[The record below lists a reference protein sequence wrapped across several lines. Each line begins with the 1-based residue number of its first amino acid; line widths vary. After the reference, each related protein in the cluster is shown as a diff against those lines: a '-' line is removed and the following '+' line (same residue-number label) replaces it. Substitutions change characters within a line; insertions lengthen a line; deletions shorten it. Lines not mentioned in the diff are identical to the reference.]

1 MSKLR
6 KQLSTAD
13 TEKLMA
19 NYYPEEMSTC
29 SFANNNNNNSK
40 SYKSNTKNI
49 DNGNNSSME
58 SFAALF
64 YKNDIT
70 NRHNEAN
77 GGRVT
82 NRLNEANGGRVTE
95 SSYEMKSNHASKIQ
109 EKELKKVL

>member
-13 TEKLMA
+13 TEKLIA
-19 NYYPEEMSTC
+19 NYYPEEMSIC
-29 SFANNNNNNSK
+29 SFANNNNNNNNSSK
-40 SYKSNTKNI
+40 SYESNTKHI

-82 NRLNEANGGRVTE
+82 T

>member
-13 TEKLMA
+13 TEKLIA

-29 SFANNNNNNSK
+29 SFANNNKNNNNNNNNSSK
-40 SYKSNTKNI
+40 SYESNTKNI

-77 GGRVT
+77 VT
-82 NRLNEANGGRVTE
+82 T